1 MGRKKATMT
10 RRRSP
15 WALLGLALL
24 LMAPPAVAQT
34 VRVKLKLPV
43 KPALDLQGRE
53 VLVAAPFIVVR
64 QEGESA
70 FRGRQL
76 NVQEDFQ
83 RYLLKVLRRD
93 TGLGIRSLEH
103 LDFPTYDLELLSR
116 DRDFW
121 RAVGERTGADL
132 ILTGSLDF
140 DIQDRSGYRLEEYVS
155 PFDGRTYYRQILV
168 EETGFEFDILLHVYD
183 GRTGDLV
190 FSDNFKD
197 FKTLGGTGADPV
209 TGLFQNLRALEDRM
223 TGIFAQ
229 QEVEATRV
237 LFRP

>member
-1 MGRKKATMT
+1 MT
-10 RRRSP
+10 RISSRF
-15 WALLGLALL
+15 ALLGPVLL
-24 LMAPPAVAQT
+24 LAAWPATAQT
-34 VRVKLKLPV
+34 VRVTLKLPV

-53 VLVAAPFIVVR
+53 VLVAAPFLVVR
-64 QEGESA
+64 QEGETA
-70 FRGRQL
+70 FRGRQID
-76 NVQEDFQ
+76 VQEDFQ

-93 TGLGIRSLEH
+93 TELRVRPLEH
-103 LDFPTYDLELLSR
+103 LAYPTYDLELLSR

-121 RAVGERTGADL
+121 RALGERTGADL
-132 ILTGSLDF
+132 ILAGSLDF

-155 PFDGRTYYRQILV
+155 PFDGRTYYRQVLV

-209 TGLFQNLRALEDRM
+209 AGLFQNLRALEDRM